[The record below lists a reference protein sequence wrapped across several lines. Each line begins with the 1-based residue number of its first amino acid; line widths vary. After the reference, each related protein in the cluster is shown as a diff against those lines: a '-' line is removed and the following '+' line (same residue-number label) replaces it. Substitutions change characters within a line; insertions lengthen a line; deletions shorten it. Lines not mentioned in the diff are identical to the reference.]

1 MSATPCSPFSKR
13 PVQPK
18 INVESLIPERGAE
31 VGVTE
36 VNEQRADDTKAVLEA
51 AAEMLRAGRIDEAIG
66 ALEAF
71 VQQYH
76 DCAEAHLLLGDA
88 LIQSGRS
95 DEARDSYLL
104 AGCFK
109 PDWPLP
115 WIRHGMLESSQG
127 RHDAAISAFTEA
139 IQRGSDDAGVHNAL
153 GAACYETRRFDEAL
167 QHFRRALELKPDL
180 ADAHSNL
187 GCLLFREM
195 EQFDAAENH
204 VRTALRLEPDNAV
217 ALCNQI
223 MILQRHGRADEAL
236 SLCNELLARNPQLHE
251 ATLNRGL
258 ILLGKGDYVAGWKDY
273 EARKKVSSEYS
284 VASPPWPEWDGSSL
298 RGKTCYVY
306 AEQGLGDQIMF
317 ASCLPELIDACAACI
332 CECNPKLQRI
342 FELSFPKA
350 TIVAPGAWRNRN
362 FSVRRVPDLSIA
374 MGSLPRYLR
383 TSMRDFPARNG
394 YLRADPERVRNW
406 KKRLAA
412 LPGRRKIGIA
422 WRGGAPS
429 TRASARSIPL
439 RHWRALLGIP
449 NLDFISLQHTEC
461 ADELAEMRNSGM
473 RIEHWQDAIDD
484 YADTAAL
491 IVALDLVISVQ
502 TAAVHLTGALGK
514 PVWALIAAVP
524 EWRYGADGETMPW
537 YPSVRL
543 IRQSQAA
550 DWNSVIARIVGDLN
564 VWSLNPEFDNPP
576 AR

>member
-1 MSATPCSPFSKR
+1 MSGTPCSPFSKR
-13 PVQPK
+13 RVQPK
-18 INVESLIPERGAE
+18 SDVESIIPESDAE
-31 VGVTE
+31 GGVAV
-36 VNEQRADDTKAVLEA
+36 VNGQRAEHTKAVLTA
-51 AAEMLRAGRIDEAIG
+51 AAEMLRAERVDEAID

-71 VQQYH
+71 LQQYH

-88 LIQSGRS
+88 LIRSGRS

-127 RHDAAISAFTEA
+127 RHDAAISALTEA

-167 QHFRRALELKPDL
+167 HHFRRALELKPDL

-195 EQFDAAENH
+195 EQFDEAENH
-204 VRTALRLEPDNAV
+204 VRTALRLEPDNVV

-258 ILLGKGDYVAGWKDY
+258 ILLGKGDYVAGWRDY
-273 EARKKVSSEYS
+273 EARKKISSEYS
-284 VASPPWPEWDGSSL
+284 AALPPWPEWDGSSL

-350 TIVAPGAWRNRN
+350 TIVAPSAWRSRN
-362 FSVRRVPDLSIA
+362 FSPGRPPDISIA
-374 MGSLPRYLR
+374 MGSLPRHLR
-383 TSMRDFPARNG
+383 TSTRDFPARNG
-394 YLRADPERVRNW
+394 YLRADPERVRYW
-406 KKRLAA
+406 KQRLAA
-412 LPGRRKIGIA
+412 LPGRRKVGVA

-439 RHWRALLGIP
+439 RHWRALLEIP
-449 NLDFISLQHTEC
+449 NLDFISLQHSEC
-461 ADELAEMRNSGM
+461 ADELAEMRNSGV
-473 RIEHWQDAIDD
+473 RIEHWQDAIDH

-491 IVALDLVISVQ
+491 IVALDLVVSVQ

-550 DWNSVIARIVGDLN
+550 EWDSVMARIVGELN
-564 VWSLNPEFDNPP
+564 SWSTDPQFDNL
-576 AR
+576 AS